1 MRRTQAINAARGP
14 MGARLEA
21 AQALLNIPG
30 VESVVW
36 AASVSDVSAEIP
48 VFLI

>member
-1 MRRTQAINAARGP
+1 MTRAINAARGP
-14 MGARLEA
+14 GGARLEA
-21 AQALLNIPG
+21 SQALLNIPG

-36 AASVSDVSAEIP
+36 AASASDVSAEIP